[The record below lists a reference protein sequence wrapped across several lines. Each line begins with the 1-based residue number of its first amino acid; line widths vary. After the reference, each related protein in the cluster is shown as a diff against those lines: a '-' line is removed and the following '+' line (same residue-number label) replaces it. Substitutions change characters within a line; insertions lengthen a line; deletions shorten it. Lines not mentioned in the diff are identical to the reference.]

1 MYGNEDSVGFLKNI
15 KNKISSLY
23 SNENLSDTEYERYLE
38 KYQDTDEYG
47 MPLKDSFWQEWSL
60 KEDTKEVDEE
70 YIEWKKQHENLENVN
85 LSYFSEPDMVE

>member
-1 MYGNEDSVGFLKNI
+1 MGFLKNI

-70 YIEWKKQHENLENVN
+70 YIEW
-85 LSYFSEPDMVE
+85 